1 MLQIQ
6 QIECSLD
13 QTIADLPD
21 LIASK
26 LKIKK
31 ADLLSMEIVKESL
44 DARKDLVRKYTC
56 NITVKNEKAILKK
69 HLKFVNAIE
78 PETPYEFL
86 CTKSFTDRPIVIGF
100 GPAGMFAALLMAEKG
115 LKPIVFERGKCV
127 DERIKDV
134 DHFWKSGELNEQSNV
149 QFGEGGAGTFS
160 DGKLTTRVKDRRIQY
175 VMDRLVE
182 HGADPAIKWHTH
194 AHIGT
199 DKLRGIVKNIRNR
212 IIELGGEV
220 HFESQIKT
228 LVIEEGKIKGVMLND
243 TFHPSSHVFCAIGHS
258 ACDTFEQFHHQH
270 IAMESKEFAVGVRVE
285 HPQTLINECQYGRYA
300 EHPSLPAA
308 EYRLAH
314 QCTTGRGVYTF
325 CMCPGGFV
333 VPSSS
338 HHGKL
343 VVNGMS
349 ESGRDQPNAN
359 SALLVQVKKEDF
371 GTGLFDGLRY
381 IEQLERKAFAMGGS
395 NYRAPMQNGE
405 DFLKDTISTQYKNV
419 YPSYTLKGTFAQLSD
434 LFDPIITESLKE
446 GLLAFDRKL
455 PGFKDGLLTA
465 VESRS
470 SSPLRIVRDESYQSI
485 SVKGFYPIGEGA
497 GYAGG
502 ITSSA
507 LDGLRAVEAC
517 MKQ

>member
-13 QTIADLPD
+13 QSIADLPEI
-21 LIASK
+21 IASK
-26 LKIKK
+26 LKINK
-31 ADLLSMEIVKESL
+31 ADVLSVDIIKESL

-56 NITVKNEKAILKK
+56 NITLKNEKAVLRK
-69 HLKFVNAIE
+69 HLKFVTPIE
-78 PETPYEFL
+78 LEKPYEFQ
-86 CTKSFTDRPIVIGF
+86 CTKNLTDRPIVIGF

-134 DHFWKSGELNEQSNV
+134 VKFWQTGELNEQSNV

-160 DGKLTTRVKDRRIQY
+160 DGKLTTRVKDKRIQY
-175 VMDRLVE
+175 VMDKLVE

-199 DKLRGIVKNIRNR
+199 DKLRNIVKSIRHR

-220 HFESQIKT
+220 HFESQIEK
-228 LVIEEGKIKGVMLND
+228 LSIENGQITGVYLND
-243 TFHPSSHVFCAIGHS
+243 TFYPSHHVFCAIGHS
-258 ACDTFEQFHHQH
+258 ACDTFQHFHNQN
-270 IAMESKEFAVGVRVE
+270 IEMESKEFAVGVRVE

-300 EHPSLPAA
+300 DHPSLPAA

-314 QCTTGRGVYTF
+314 QCSNGRGAYTF

-349 ESGRDQPNAN
+349 ESGRDQKNAN

-371 GTGLFDGLRY
+371 GNGLFDGLHY
-381 IEQLERKAFAMGGS
+381 IEQLERKAFIMGGS

-405 DFLKDTISTQYKNV
+405 DFLNNTVSTRYKNV
-419 YPSYTLKGTFAQLSD
+419 MPSYALKGTFAQLSD

-446 GLLAFDRKL
+446 GLMAFDRKL

-470 SSPLRIVRDESYQSI
+470 SSPLRIIRDETYQSI

-517 MKQ
+517 LNK